1 MKPAVKIT
9 IVTVGGLCGDANH
22 NKNISHKKS
31 EGKKMSNHVES
42 GNIELEQKPK
52 ENVSIE
58 PSRKVDFEKIEKH
71 GTGNRG

>member
-1 MKPAVKIT
+1 
-9 IVTVGGLCGDANH
+9 
-22 NKNISHKKS
+22 
-31 EGKKMSNHVES
+31 MSNHIES